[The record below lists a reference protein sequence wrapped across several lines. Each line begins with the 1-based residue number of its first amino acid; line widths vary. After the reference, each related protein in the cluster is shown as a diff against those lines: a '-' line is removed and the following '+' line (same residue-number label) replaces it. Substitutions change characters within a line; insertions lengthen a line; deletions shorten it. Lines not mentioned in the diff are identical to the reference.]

1 MLHLYKWQ
9 LNCYS
14 LTNFI
19 KNSIMSP
26 EELKEAI
33 KKELKTIENKET
45 LESTLQFLVKSK
57 SNQNVYD
64 NIEDHLDHILETD
77 ENLLKR
83 GYILMRSILMA
94 NNVDLMASEDEKYN
108 FTIKVAEGK
117 MDVEENTI
125 WIENNIIP
133 LKKN

>member
-1 MLHLYKWQ
+1 MISVDKALLIH
-9 LNCYS
+9 S
-14 LTNFI
+14 T
-19 KNSIMSP
+19 
-26 EELKEAI
+26 AI
-33 KKELKTIENKET
+33 
-45 LESTLQFLVKSK
+45 SK
-57 SNQNVYD
+57 SGGADGIRDKGLLEGALSRPFATFDAIDLYHDVAQKAAA
-64 NIEDHLDHILETD
+64 IMESILINHPFVD
-77 ENLLKR
+77 GNKR
-83 GYILMRSILMA
+83 KGYILMRSILMA

>member
-83 GYILMRSILMA
+83 L
-94 NNVDLMASEDEKYN
+94 
-108 FTIKVAEGK
+108 AE
-117 MDVEENTI
+117 
-125 WIENNIIP
+125 
-133 LKKN
+133 